1 MSITA
6 LTSLYVA
13 VAASTTGG
21 TAPGGSSAPT
31 GCSLSSPS
39 DISSYVTSI
48 QQEATSATPP
58 VTSFGSG
65 GFEAFVIG
73 LKTGTLNLSL
83 LNDYAAGALN
93 SLIGVAGS
101 VVPVGSSSLLY
112 VEVRRTSSSRSSSN
126 PGFICAV
133 LNRNFQTFN
142 ASVGEVPTCAWNPQI
157 TGGYAELA
165 A

>member
-39 DISSYVTSI
+39 DISSYVTGI
-48 QQEATSATPP
+48 QQEATAATLP

-112 VEVRRTSSSRSSSN
+112 VEVRRTSRSRSSGN
-126 PGFICAV
+126 PGFICAG
-133 LNRNFQTFN
+133 LNRNYRTFN
-142 ASVGEVPTCAWNPQI
+142 ASGGEVATCAWNPQI
-157 TGGYAELA
+157 TGGYAELTA
-165 A
+165 

>member
-1 MSITA
+1 MRA
-6 LTSLYVA
+6 
-13 VAASTTGG
+13 
-21 TAPGGSSAPT
+21 
-31 GCSLSSPS
+31 PS
-39 DISSYVTSI
+39 DRR
-48 QQEATSATPP
+48 SAAIGGLASWLVFCRLLLWNWSLRWPDALGGMFD
-58 VTSFGSG
+58 SQARAFANGHLDIRDDSL

-112 VEVRRTSSSRSSSN
+112 VEVRRTSNSRSSSN

>member
-1 MSITA
+1 M
-6 LTSLYVA
+6 
-13 VAASTTGG
+13 TG
-21 TAPGGSSAPT
+21 
-31 GCSLSSPS
+31 
-39 DISSYVTSI
+39 I
-48 QQEATSATPP
+48 QQEATAATLP
-58 VTSFGSG
+58 VTAFGSG